1 MNITK
6 ELSLTDVSEEQ
17 LKKMRH
23 ALGLPRKTKPYRNY
37 YNCSADNTDWIDLVN
52 KGFAI
57 KGNAWTEDT
66 SNFYLTFEATKLVY
80 GKRMSKK
87 YYDEL

>member
-1 MNITK
+1 MNQTL
-6 ELSLTDVSEEQ
+6 ELNLADVTSAQFE
-17 LKKMRH
+17 KMHH

-37 YNCSADNTDWIDLVN
+37 YNCDANDPDWNDLVE

-57 KGNAWTEDT
+57 KGGSWSDAKA
-66 SNFYLTFEATKLVY
+66 NFFVTFEASKLVY